1 MGSPYFPSFLD
12 VILVPCIALAGA
24 FLGASGFLLASKHL
38 LSVMND
44 QTQHLSNTYR
54 GVQIILGRVGYTR
67 LFYDVSKLVLR
78 ALSIILVVALLPVII
93 VMLIWPYVSYSHG
106 CLHCHR
112 IGCHLACGLLGAD
125 RMKTLCSTVYAVHS
139 FRLFSTFYCRPD
151 RLSST
156 KSRYPRQR
164 APSSHPPAAEL
175 VRISEEGWL
184 VIRLTA
190 YPDIF
195 TCPRPLRRLN
205 HMYLAYWDW
214 KRWSAAVVAYAL
226 LKHEG
231 KLNSR
236 ASIYALPLGKDRDV
250 TLENNTNSSSGG
262 DRYLFVWER
271 PENYLEL
278 CRVFGALLRE
288 MPRYNLT

>member
-44 QTQHLSNTYR
+44 QTQHPSNTYR
-54 GVQIILGRVGYTR
+54 GIQIILGRIGYTR
-67 LFYDVSKLVLR
+67 LFYDASKLALR

-93 VMLIWPYVSYSHG
+93 VMPIWPYISYSHG
-106 CLHCHR
+106 CPHCHR
-112 IGCHLACGLLGAD
+112 IGCLLACGLLGAD
-125 RMKTLCSTVYAVHS
+125 RMRSLCSTVYAVHS
-139 FRLFSTFYCRPD
+139 FRLFSTFYYRPN
-151 RLSST
+151 S
-156 KSRYPRQR
+156 P
-164 APSSHPPAAEL
+164 SHPPAAEL
-175 VRISEEGWL
+175 VRLLEEGWL

-195 TCPRPLRRLN
+195 TCPRLLRRLN